1 MTNLQALLQAGNPP
15 RPTWVRLA
23 VVARRLGLTQDML
36 EAEAAR
42 GRIALRIERW
52 GPGLIRHV
60 RLSEA
65 LALVNDFEAPI
76 PSETA
81 R

>member
-1 MTNLQALLQAGNPP
+1 MTNLQTILQAGDPP

-23 VVARRLGLTQDML
+23 VVARRLGLTQEML

-52 GPGLIRHV
+52 GPGLIRYV
-60 RLSEA
+60 RSAEA
-65 LALVNDFEAPI
+65 LAVLNDHEAQ
-76 PSETA
+76 E
-81 R
+81 